1 MDRVIRYLS
10 RRSSRRTTS
19 DASPEALA
27 FYQRRVALFGLVGAG
42 LSSAFLLLGLVENWR
57 RTPAHVR
64 EASFQFH
71 LAGVATAA
79 AMWLLC
85 RRGRRSLRFVKT
97 VETAGFGASCLAY
110 EAMVWSIP
118 LIARPDMLIVF
129 VLSLVVFARAV
140 YVPSSPLRTLVLGLM
155 VGLPLPVGTY
165 LRLGSIE
172 PAQFAAVAPALRLSS
187 VGELASSGSVGV
199 AFSWLMAV
207 LLATGTSDV
216 IYGLR
221 REAREARRL
230 GQYTL
235 EEKLGEGGMG
245 IVYRARHAMLRRPT
259 AVKLL
264 PPDRA
269 GEVSLARFEREV
281 QLTASLTHP
290 NTVTVFDYGRAL
302 DGTFYYAMELLD
314 GASLDSVVAVAG
326 RLPPERVT
334 HIVYHVASALSEAHQ
349 VGLIHRD
356 IKPAN
361 IILCRQGGVD
371 DVPKVVDFG
380 LVKDVERG
388 TNVSLTQG
396 DVIAGTPLYL
406 SPEAI
411 TAPDTMDAR
420 SDLYSLG
427 AVGYFALTGTH
438 VFEGKT
444 TVEVCAQHLHETP
457 ELPSRRI
464 GSRLPEDLE
473 SLLLD
478 CLAKPPTKRPMSA
491 GDLCRR
497 LEACLSF
504 GQWTP
509 EKASAWWQEHGAAAT
524 ARVRQAQSTPL
535 TLTRRPRD
543 DEGWSGAS
551 APRNGP
557 GAVSGAARR
566 QENAWPPPPD

>member
-10 RRSSRRTTS
+10 RRSSWRTTS
-19 DASPEALA
+19 DTSREALA

-42 LSSAFLLLGLVENWR
+42 LSSAFLVFGLLENLTSGAAYIR
-57 RTPAHVR
+57 GAV
-64 EASFQFH
+64 FVFH
-71 LAGVATAA
+71 CAGAATAA

-85 RRGRRSLRFVKT
+85 RSGQRSRGFVRT
-97 VETAGFGASCLAY
+97 VETVGFVGSCLAY
-110 EAMVWSIP
+110 EVMAWSIP
-118 LIARPDMLIVF
+118 LIGRPDMLVLF
-129 VLSLVVFARAV
+129 VLTLVVFARAV
-140 YVPSSPLRTLVLGLM
+140 YVPSSPLRTLVLGLV
-155 VGLPLPVGTY
+155 VGLPLPLGAYVLY
-165 LRLGSIE
+165 LRVE
-172 PAQFAAVAPALRLSS
+172 PGLFALLAPALGLGST
-187 VGELASSGSVGV
+187 EQLASGAGIGVG
-199 AFSWLMAV
+199 FSWLMAV
-207 LLATGTSDV
+207 LLATGASSV

-221 REAREARRL
+221 REAREARKL

-269 GEVSLARFEREV
+269 GDASLARFEREV

-290 NTVTVFDYGRAL
+290 NTVTVFDYGRTL

-314 GASLDSVVAVAG
+314 GASLESVVAVAG

-334 HIVYHVASALSEAHQ
+334 HVVYHVASALSEAHQ

-380 LVKDVERG
+380 LVKHVERG

-438 VFEGKT
+438 VFDGKT
-444 TVEVCAQHLHETP
+444 TVEVCAKHLHEAP
-457 ELPSRRI
+457 ELPSLRI

-478 CLAKPPTKRPMSA
+478 CLAKQPPKRPMTA
-491 GDLCRR
+491 ADLCRR
-497 LEACLSF
+497 LEACSSF

-509 EKASAWWQEHGAAAT
+509 ERASAWWQEHRAAAM
-524 ARVRQAQSTPL
+524 ARVGQAEGTPL
-535 TLTRRPRD
+535 TLTRRPPN
-543 DEGWSGAS
+543 DEG
-551 APRNGP
+551 
-557 GAVSGAARR
+557 
-566 QENAWPPPPD
+566 

>member
-1 MDRVIRYLS
+1 MDRVIRHLS
-10 RRSSRRTTS
+10 RRSSWPTAS
-19 DASPEALA
+19 DASREALA

-42 LSSAFLLLGLVENWR
+42 LSSAFLVFGLVENAR
-57 RTPAHVR
+57 SALAHIR

-71 LAGVATAA
+71 LAGVVTTV

-85 RRGRRSLRFVKT
+85 RSGQRSLGFVRI
-97 VETAGFGASCLAY
+97 VETVGFGACCLAY

-118 LIARPDMLIVF
+118 LIVRPDMLVLF

-155 VGLPLPVGTY
+155 VGLPLPLGTY
-165 LRLGSIE
+165 VRLLRIE
-172 PAQFAAVAPALRLSS
+172 PAEFAVVGPALRLSS
-187 VGELASSGSVGV
+187 VAELASGGGIGV

-207 LLATGTSDV
+207 LLATGASNV

-221 REAREARRL
+221 RQAREARKL

-245 IVYRARHAMLRRPT
+245 VVYRARHAMLRRPT

-264 PPDRA
+264 LPDRV
-269 GEVSLARFEREV
+269 GEASLARFEREV

-290 NTVTVFDYGRAL
+290 NTVTVFDYGRTS
-302 DGTFYYAMELLD
+302 DGVFYYAMELLD
-314 GASLDSVVAVAG
+314 GASLEAVVAVAG
-326 RLPPERVT
+326 PLPPERVVYV
-334 HIVYHVASALSEAHQ
+334 VYHVASALSEAHQ

-361 IILCRQGGVD
+361 IILCRQGGMD

-388 TNVSLTQG
+388 TSVALTQG
-396 DVIAGTPLYL
+396 NVIAGTPLYL

-438 VFEGKT
+438 VFGGRT
-444 TVEVCAQHLHETP
+444 AVEICARHLHEMP

-464 GSRLPEDLE
+464 GRALPEDLD

-478 CLAKPPTKRPMSA
+478 CLAKQPGKRPTTA
-491 GDLCRR
+491 IELCRR
-497 LEACLSF
+497 LEACTSF

-509 EKASAWWQEHGAAAT
+509 EKASAWWREHGAAAT
-524 ARVRQAQSTPL
+524 ARVQEGQSAPL
-535 TLTRRPRD
+535 TLTRGPSEH
-543 DEGWSGAS
+543 EG
-551 APRNGP
+551 
-557 GAVSGAARR
+557 
-566 QENAWPPPPD
+566 